1 MPNNRAVALD
11 AFLRALRNS
20 PFFAPQ
26 VVHQQTIPGNDAEYA
41 QPSRPWPVEIEP
53 VLRAAGIERLY
64 AHQVKAMDLVRS
76 GRHTVVATPTAS
88 GKTLVYTLPLL
99 ERVIADPS
107 SRTLYLSPLKALAQD
122 QLRAL
127 SELAEPLGP
136 ELGFRAAIY
145 DGDTSGHFR
154 KKLRDNPPHVLLS
167 NPEMLHLSFL
177 PYHDQW
183 HEFLRRLDFV
193 IVDEVHS
200 YRGVM
205 GSNMAWVFRRLLR
218 SACIAAA
225 GRPLSSARPR
235 SAIPVIWRGG

>member
-127 SELAEPLGP
+127 SELAEPRRRHQRTFP
-136 ELGFRAAIY
+136 KKAARQPAACAPFQS
-145 DGDTSGHFR
+145 GDA
-154 KKLRDNPPHVLLS
+154 PPLLS
-167 NPEMLHLSFL
+167 AL
-177 PYHDQW
+177 P
-183 HEFLRRLDFV
+183 
-193 IVDEVHS
+193 
-200 YRGVM
+200 
-205 GSNMAWVFRRLLR
+205 
-218 SACIAAA
+218 
-225 GRPLSSARPR
+225 
-235 SAIPVIWRGG
+235 